1 MRFAGIAI
9 RDGRLDEAAGVG
21 RARAL
26 EPYSTA
32 SDRAVPIVAWF
43 RRYSW
48 RGGHRFAEDL
58 VRTSLMRLPRLFRKR
73 RPAPEPHRMPGFDEA
88 YYLRAYPDVERFPGP
103 PLQHYRLFG
112 WREGRDP
119 SAGFSSNGYLAAN
132 PDVRDSGS
140 DPLTHFLETGLSAGR
155 TGWQKDPAS
164 PPPAPRFPIDQFE
177 GPLRAFVEEAA
188 IFMYWTSRDLA
199 EPPGAQAWRALY
211 PNFKVFT
218 DRDVIPLLPE
228 DFVPVFTSI
237 RLPSAKSDIA
247 RFFLLRAHGGLYVDA
262 HVGPTAPQRLMETL
276 GDLTH
281 RDMILFGKGW
291 VMATEADFDLMN
303 GVLAAR
309 RGARELDGIIDRL
322 IGNVLDH
329 QQKEAATNDYVPYD
343 LFHLTGTAVIISDL
357 FEQKSPRPQVKIE
370 LQDRISV
377 HFMEN
382 NTDSGFTICAYYS
395 YRVPNSHWSERQRH
409 ERFFL
414 DAG

>member
-1 MRFAGIAI
+1 
-9 RDGRLDEAAGVG
+9 
-21 RARAL
+21 
-26 EPYSTA
+26 
-32 SDRAVPIVAWF
+32 
-43 RRYSW
+43 
-48 RGGHRFAEDL
+48 
-58 VRTSLMRLPRLFRKR
+58 MRLPRLFRKR

-132 PDVRDSGS
+132 PDARDSGS
-140 DPLTHFLETGLSAGR
+140 DPLTHFLEIGLSAGR
-155 TGWQKDPAS
+155 TGWQKDPAL

-188 IFMYWTSRDLA
+188 IFMYWTSQDLA

-211 PNFKVFT
+211 PKFKVFT

-247 RFFLLRAHGGLYVDA
+247 RIFLLRAHGGLYVDA
-262 HVGPTAPQRLMETL
+262 HVGPAAPQQLVETMR
-276 GDLTH
+276 DLDH
-281 RDMILFGKGW
+281 RDIIVFGKGW
-291 VMATEADFDLMN
+291 AMKTETDFDLMN
-303 GVLAAR
+303 TVMAAR

-322 IGNVLDH
+322 IHNVLEH
-329 QQKEAATNDYVPYD
+329 KHREALTDDYVPYD
-343 LFHLTGTAVIISDL
+343 LFHVTGTALIVSAF
-357 FEQKSPRPQVKIE
+357 FEHRPPRPQIKTE
-370 LQDRISV
+370 LQNRVAV
-377 HFMEN
+377 HFMKN
-382 NTDSGFTICAYYS
+382 NGDSGFTLYAHDS
-395 YRVPNSHWSERQRH
+395 YRLPDSHWSERQRR